1 MDSLTLAYIVTGVFL
16 VLLFLGTPIAIAMA
30 LCGLAG
36 MWILKSAA
44 AGLVLFATVPYTNI
58 ANYGLAVIPLFML
71 MGQFALYSGIAE
83 ELYDT
88 AYKWLGHLRGGLSM
102 ATIGACAAFG
112 AVTGSSTATALTF
125 GSVAMPQMRK
135 YKYSPSLATATC
147 ASGGTLGIL
156 IPPSI
161 PMILYGIITENSIGK
176 LFIAGVLPGILL
188 ASLFMIAVYII
199 TTLNPAAGPSGPG
212 TSLRE
217 KILSFKTTWTVVVLF
232 ALVLGGIFAGWFT
245 PTEAAAIGASGAFL
259 IAIVRRK
266 LTWQKFVT
274 SLMDTSRLA
283 AMALFIVFSAFIFS
297 YFITQTGLPIV
308 FSKFLAGL
316 EVHRFIIMAGIIV
329 LYIILGCMMD
339 AIAMLVISIP
349 FIYPIVINLGFD
361 PIWYGIIM
369 VVMCEMALITP
380 PVGMNLFILSGV
392 TGEDIV
398 TIIRGVWPFIIAM
411 VICIVL
417 LLFFPQIATFLPGF
431 MLY

>member
-1 MDSLTLAYIVTGVFL
+1 MEPLTIAYIFTGVFL
-16 VLLFLGTPIAIAMA
+16 VLLFLGMPIAIAMA
-30 LCGLAG
+30 LTGFLG
-36 MWILKSAA
+36 MWLLRSSA
-44 AGLVLFATVPYTNI
+44 AGLVLLATVPYTNI

-71 MGQFALYSGIAE
+71 MGQLALYSGIAE

-88 AYKWLGHLRGGLSM
+88 AYKWLGQLRGGLSM

-135 YKYSPSLATATC
+135 YNYSAPLATATC

-188 ASLFMIAVYII
+188 AGLFMLTVYAI
-199 TTLNPAAGPSGPG
+199 TTRNPAAGPAGAG
-212 TSLRE
+212 TSLKE
-217 KILSFKTTWTVVVLF
+217 KIVSFKVTWTVVVLF

-245 PTEAAAIGASGAFL
+245 PTEAAAIGASGAFA
-259 IAIVRRK
+259 IALARRK
-266 LTWQKFVT
+266 LTWKNFVT

-316 EVHRFIIMAGIIV
+316 AVHRFIIMAGLII

-339 AIAMLVISIP
+339 AIAMLVISLP

-369 VVMCEMALITP
+369 VIMCEMALITP

-392 TGEDIV
+392 TGENIV

-411 VICIVL
+411 VVCIVL
-417 LLFFPQIATFLPGF
+417 LLFFPQIATFLPSF